1 MRIPRMANLVFLVGL
16 LVTAAGCTT
25 VGANVH
31 ELGDWKTGKLG
42 HLSRYIGTTK
52 YEAVF
57 NDPFVRRAMEKL
69 LGYNVS
75 HLLQNMEVR
84 SPIESEGSELAL
96 WGNKAHEAHL
106 ENAILIVDIYDG
118 TIHAGIFSN
127 GQTTIFSRVDKE
139 TSDYFEPEVV
149 YGFLPGAL
157 RQWVRWDEIRELR
170 RLAPQTNFRWVK

>member
-1 MRIPRMANLVFLVGL
+1 MILIPES
-16 LVTAAGCTT
+16 GCA
-25 VGANVH
+25 VV
-31 ELGDWKTGKLG
+31 KSQG
-42 HLSRYIGTTK
+42 HLGN
-52 YEAVF
+52 A
-57 NDPFVRRAMEKL
+57 
-69 LGYNVS
+69 G
-75 HLLQNMEVR
+75 
-84 SPIESEGSELAL
+84 

-127 GQTTIFSRVDKE
+127 GQTTIFSKVDKE
-139 TSDYFEPEVV
+139 TADYFQPEVV